1 MQALGRPWWGD
12 IKEHAALPVK
22 PYCMHAHS
30 HAASASVRTT
40 PTLLETQGDQGFFLL
55 TIHMTEEVPSMVANM
70 AKPKSHLPS
79 AWTSCLVTWSLA
91 VSHKELQ
98 QISVSFQAKCH
109 WFSGSR
115 FLKVMTC
122 CFSLSFM
129 TINKVLDCWFDKRSH
144 LKTSLWAVGQLS

>member
-1 MQALGRPWWGD
+1 MQALGRPRWGD

-30 HAASASVRTT
+30 HAHLHAASASVRTT
-40 PTLLETQGDQGFFLL
+40 PTLLETQGLFLL
-55 TIHMTEEVPSMVANM
+55 TVYTTEDVPSMVALM
-70 AKPKSHLPS
+70 SKPKSHLPS

-98 QISVSFQAKCH
+98 WISVSFQAKCH

-115 FLKVMTC
+115 FLKVMAC
-122 CFSLSFM
+122 CFLCFFM
-129 TINKVLDCWFDKRSH
+129 TINEECLDLRPVIEQKKQF
-144 LKTSLWAVGQLS
+144 